1 MSAVEVRQVVS
12 ELCGRRGDE
21 TIRDYIKAVLEL
33 GDYDWGRNGE
43 NAYEHFGQM
52 LVRHSRLSIL
62 QRVLK
67 GVGLACYLSRC
78 PGNLGYRIN
87 PPIEAFQ
94 K

>member
-1 MSAVEVRQVVS
+1 MSAVEVRQIVS

-52 LVRHSRLSIL
+52 LVRQSKLPFCTRVYCTGTACKTEEVPSNLSFLLASR
-62 QRVLK
+62 K
-67 GVGLACYLSRC
+67 
-78 PGNLGYRIN
+78 
-87 PPIEAFQ
+87 
-94 K
+94 